1 MSKLM
6 PNIKLDKPKG
16 PPIASTLEINYTG
29 VNADQVLKIVDY
41 LSDKEALKEENR
53 ILRLTIAN
61 LLQRI
66 NIPIDALIHDLNGDK
81 AENQHLPDYIGN
93 HRPTGICPC
102 ILDFVSLIDD
112 PFQPHFEQ
120 FLICQKT
127 NTSKYHVIRTT
138 ENLNQTLLT
147 KMFTDYWIGNP
158 EKPKSKSKKLVP
170 IQIPIIGDT
179 IDQTILDVVKKVNDK
194 EENMCIA
201 VSNSLNKKK
210 ERCINAWTAT
220 DIAFNKT
227 IEELENTPDKTKDNP
242 AMTNMMFGFVKHC
255 LVYPPHVNQY
265 KPTPDHESYVPSQF
279 ENESSPNPNVE

>member
-6 PNIKLDKPKG
+6 PNIKLDKSKG

-41 LSDKEALKEENR
+41 LSDKDALKEENR

-81 AENQHLPDYIGN
+81 AENQHLPDYIGS

-112 PFQPHFEQ
+112 PFQPDFEQ

-127 NTSKYHVIRTT
+127 NTSKFHVIRTT
-138 ENLNQTLLT
+138 ESLSQPLLIR
-147 KMFTDYWIGNP
+147 MFSDHWINH
-158 EKPKSKSKKLVP
+158 EKPKSKSKKIAP
-170 IQIPIIGDT
+170 IQIAIEGDT
-179 IDQTILDVVKKVNDK
+179 IDQTILEVVKKIDDNK
-194 EENMCIA
+194 EAMCIA
-201 VSNSLNKKK
+201 ISNSLNKKK
-210 ERCINAWTAT
+210 QRCINAWMST
-220 DIAFNKT
+220 DISFNKT
-227 IEELENTPDKTKDNP
+227 IEELENTPDTTKDNP
-242 AMTNMMFGFVKHC
+242 AMTNMMFGFVKHS
-255 LVYPPHVNQY
+255 LVYPP
-265 KPTPDHESYVPSQF
+265 KPTDEPEQCIPCEF
-279 ENESSPNPNVE
+279 ENDAEHTNNTFFTE

>member
-6 PNIKLDKPKG
+6 PNIKLDKSKG

-41 LSDKEALKEENR
+41 LSDKDALKEENR

-81 AENQHLPDYIGN
+81 AENQHLPDYIGS

-112 PFQPHFEQ
+112 PFQPDFEQ

-127 NTSKYHVIRTT
+127 NTSKFHVIRTT
-138 ENLNQTLLT
+138 ESLSQPLLIR
-147 KMFTDYWIGNP
+147 MFSDYWINH
-158 EKPKSKSKKLVP
+158 EKPKSKSKKIAP
-170 IQIPIIGDT
+170 IQIAIEGDT
-179 IDQTILDVVKKVNDK
+179 IDQTILEVVKKIDDN
-194 EENMCIA
+194 EEAMCIA
-201 VSNSLNKKK
+201 ISNSLNKKK
-210 ERCINAWTAT
+210 QRCINAWMST

-227 IEELENTPDKTKDNP
+227 IEELENTPDTTKDNP
-242 AMTNMMFGFVKHC
+242 AMTNMMFGFVKHS
-255 LVYPPHVNQY
+255 LVYPQ
-265 KPTPDHESYVPSQF
+265 KPSDEPEQCIPCEF
-279 ENESSPNPNVE
+279 ENDAGHTNNTFFTE

>member
-6 PNIKLDKPKG
+6 PNIKLDKSKG

-41 LSDKEALKEENR
+41 LSDKDALKEENR

-81 AENQHLPDYIGN
+81 AENQHLPDYIGS

-112 PFQPHFEQ
+112 PFQPDFEQ

-127 NTSKYHVIRTT
+127 NTSKFHVIRTT
-138 ENLNQTLLT
+138 ESLSQPLLIR
-147 KMFTDYWIGNP
+147 MFSDYWINH
-158 EKPKSKSKKLVP
+158 EKPKSKSKKIAP
-170 IQIPIIGDT
+170 IQIAIEGDT
-179 IDQTILDVVKKVNDK
+179 IDQTILEVVKKIDDN
-194 EENMCIA
+194 EEAMCIA
-201 VSNSLNKKK
+201 ISNSLNKKK
-210 ERCINAWTAT
+210 QRCINAWMST

-227 IEELENTPDKTKDNP
+227 IEELENTPDTTKDNP
-242 AMTNMMFGFVKHC
+242 AMTNMMFGFVKHS
-255 LVYPPHVNQY
+255 LVYPQ
-265 KPTPDHESYVPSQF
+265 KPSDEPEQCIPCEF
-279 ENESSPNPNVE
+279 EDDAGHTTNTFFTE